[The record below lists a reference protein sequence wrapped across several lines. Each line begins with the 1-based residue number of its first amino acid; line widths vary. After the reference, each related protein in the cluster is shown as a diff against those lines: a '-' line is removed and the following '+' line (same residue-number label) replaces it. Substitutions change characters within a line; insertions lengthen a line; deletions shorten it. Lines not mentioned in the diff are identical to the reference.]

1 MRTKLFVCFAHFLLA
16 GCLSGFA
23 AEAAPPNIVLT
34 LVDDMGYS
42 DLGAYGGEVDTP
54 HIDALAANGLRFT
67 QNYNSA
73 RCCPSRAPMLTGLY
87 SQQAGIADFT
97 GPDRSA
103 TKGPAYRGK
112 LSKQSVTLAEVL
124 KGAGYNT
131 YCVGKWHVGKNEP
144 PHLRGFDEFY
154 GYIDHHS
161 KPQWDPGTCHRLP
174 KDRLPEL
181 TYT

>member
-161 KPQWDPGTCHRLP
+161 KPQWDPSTCHRLP